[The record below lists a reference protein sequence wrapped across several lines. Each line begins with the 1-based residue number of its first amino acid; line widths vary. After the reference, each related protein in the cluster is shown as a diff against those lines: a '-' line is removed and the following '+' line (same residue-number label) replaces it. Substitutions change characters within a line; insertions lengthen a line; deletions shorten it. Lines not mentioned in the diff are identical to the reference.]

1 MDGARL
7 SGARVR
13 VFPHRDVAFLD
24 RWLKRTRA
32 ARQLIVTDAYFSMDG
47 DLAPLAELKALAR
60 KYGALLMVDEA
71 HATGVYGATGRG
83 LTEAAGLEGGVD
95 VVMGTFS
102 KAFGSSGGFVA
113 GKKSLIDF
121 LVNRART
128 FIYTTASS
136 PAASGAS
143 LRAIEILEKDALPRE
158 RLWRN
163 VRSLRSKLEAGGF
176 DLAQSEGPI
185 IPILLGDSGRALDF
199 AAKLLEK
206 GILAPAIRPPTVPK
220 GTDRLR
226 LTVTAAHT
234 EKHLERL
241 IAALI
246 EVRNG

>member
-1 MDGARL
+1 
-7 SGARVR
+7 
-13 VFPHRDVAFLD
+13 
-24 RWLKRTRA
+24 
-32 ARQLIVTDAYFSMDG
+32 MDG
-47 DLAPLAELKALAR
+47 DLAPLAELKTVAR
-60 KYGALLMVDEA
+60 RYGALLMVDEA

-83 LTEAAGLEGGVD
+83 LTELAGLEGEVD

-136 PAASGAS
+136 PAASAAS
-143 LRAIEILEKDALPRE
+143 LRALEICETDPGPRE

-163 VRSLRSKLEAGGF
+163 VRSLRSALEAAGF
-176 DLAQSEGPI
+176 DLAGSEGPI
-185 IPILLGDSGRALDF
+185 IPIQIGDTARALGF

-226 LTVTAAHT
+226 ITVTAKHT
-234 EKHLERL
+234 EEHLDRL
-241 IAALI
+241 TAALN
-246 EVRNG
+246 EARG